1 VHPLAALLVLA
12 AVALAAPAAEA
23 RSLTIETGKYG
34 VRKLGPL
41 DTRSTPSYSPTVA
54 AARRALGRP
63 SNVFPNGG
71 SGCVG
76 KWRRLGLRIV
86 FADFGGGTGPV
97 CGRAKAQSFTIH
109 RSRTWRTWKGLR
121 IGMAQAELQRRHPR
135 ARWVDDDE
143 FYADGWW
150 LRSSISPFGGGART
164 PVLAATVRGADP
176 RVSSFYGWIGAAG
189 E

>member
-1 VHPLAALLVLA
+1 MHPLAALIVLV
-12 AVALAAPAAEA
+12 AVALAAPAADA

-41 DTRSTPSYSPTVA
+41 DTRSTRYLLADRRRGAPR
-54 AARRALGRP
+54 ARPAVERVPER
-63 SNVFPNGG
+63 GG
-71 SGCVG
+71 GCVG

-135 ARWVDDDE
+135 ARWVDDDA

-150 LRSSISPFGGGART
+150 LRSSVSPFGTGART

>member
-1 VHPLAALLVLA
+1 MPAIAALLALV

-34 VRKLGPL
+34 VRRLGPL
-41 DTRSTPSYSPTVA
+41 ETVSTRSYAPTLA
-54 AARRALGRP
+54 AASRALGRP
-63 SNVFPNGG
+63 SNAFPNGG
-71 SGCVG
+71 GGCVA

-86 FADFGGGTGPV
+86 FADFGGGTGPI
-97 CGRAKAQSFTIH
+97 CARGKAQSFTIH
-109 RSRTWRTWKGLR
+109 RSRAWRTWKGLR
-121 IGMAQAELQRRHPR
+121 IGMAQAELQTRHPR
-135 ARWVDDDE
+135 ARWVDDDA

-150 LRSSISPFGGGART
+150 LRSSVSPLGDGSRT